1 MTRQNGTIFAVFIL
15 FGQRELLTNKKH
27 NTMIITIICI
37 TILAYAIGGKD
48 INKQLDK
55 LKGVDWK
62 AKSSDVFGKIGN
74 YAKKAGRVATK
85 PLLQLYYVLTMG
97 ETTTLEKAL
106 IVGAILYT
114 VMPFSLISFKAHK
127 ILGMLDEGLAVLYV
141 IKKVQNKIT
150 PEINQKVDETLND
163 WFGTQETEE
172 TTAEA

>member
-1 MTRQNGTIFAVFIL
+1 
-15 FGQRELLTNKKH
+15 
-27 NTMIITIICI
+27 MIITIICI
-37 TILAYAIGGKD
+37 TILAYVIGGKD
-48 INKQLDK
+48 IDKLLEK

-62 AKSSDVFGKIGN
+62 AKSSDIFGKIGT

-127 ILGMLDEGLAVLYV
+127 ILGMLDEGLALLYV
-141 IKKVQNKIT
+141 VKKVQHKIT
-150 PEINQKVDETLND
+150 PEINQKVEETLNA
-163 WFGTQETEE
+163 WFGVQETAPE
-172 TTAEA
+172 AEQ

>member
-1 MTRQNGTIFAVFIL
+1 
-15 FGQRELLTNKKH
+15 
-27 NTMIITIICI
+27 MIVTIICI

-48 INKQLDK
+48 INKHLEK
-55 LKGVDWK
+55 LKDVNWK
-62 AKSSDVFGKIGN
+62 SKSEDIFRKIGH
-74 YAKKAGRVATK
+74 YAKKAGRMATK

-114 VMPFSLISFKAHK
+114 VMPFSLISAKAHK

-150 PEINQKVDETLND
+150 PEISAKVEETLNA
-163 WFGTQETEE
+163 WFGTQPFAQ
-172 TTAEA
+172 TAQ

>member
-1 MTRQNGTIFAVFIL
+1 MF
-15 FGQRELLTNKKH
+15 
-27 NTMIITIICI
+27 ITIICI

-48 INKQLDK
+48 INKHLEK
-55 LKGVDWK
+55 LKDVNWK
-62 AKSSDVFGKIGN
+62 SKSEDIFRKIGH
-74 YAKKAGRVATK
+74 YAKKAGRMATK

-114 VMPFSLISFKAHK
+114 VMPFSLISAKAHK

-150 PEINQKVDETLND
+150 PEISAKVEETLNA
-163 WFGTQETEE
+163 WFGAQPFVQ
-172 TTAEA
+172 TAQ

>member
-1 MTRQNGTIFAVFIL
+1 
-15 FGQRELLTNKKH
+15 
-27 NTMIITIICI
+27 MIITIICI
-37 TILAYAIGGKD
+37 TILAYAIAGKD

-114 VMPFSLISFKAHK
+114 IMPFSLISVKAHK
-127 ILGMLDEGLAVLYV
+127 ILGMLDEGLAVVYV

-150 PEINQKVDETLND
+150 PEIDAKVEETLNA
-163 WFGTQETEE
+163 WFGNQQAAQTVE
-172 TTAEA
+172 

>member
-1 MTRQNGTIFAVFIL
+1 
-15 FGQRELLTNKKH
+15 
-27 NTMIITIICI
+27 MIITIICI

-48 INKQLDK
+48 ISKQLDK

-127 ILGMLDEGLAVLYV
+127 ILGMLDEGLAVLYI
-141 IKKVQNKIT
+141 IKKVQDKIT
-150 PEINQKVDETLND
+150 PEIDAKVEETLNA
-163 WFGTQETEE
+163 WFGAQGAAQA
-172 TTAEA
+172 AE